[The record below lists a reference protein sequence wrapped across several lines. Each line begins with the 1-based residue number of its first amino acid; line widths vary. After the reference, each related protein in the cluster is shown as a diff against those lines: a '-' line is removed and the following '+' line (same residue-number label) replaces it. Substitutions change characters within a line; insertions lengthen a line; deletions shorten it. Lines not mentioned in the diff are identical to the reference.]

1 MIVDDEEKAGS
12 SALAQARAMSQ
23 ALAEAARRARFST
36 RSRRALSSGGFHAR
50 SGAQAMR
57 VFGWLTFLL
66 IVAAPTVAAAIY
78 YGFIA
83 SDQYV
88 TESEFTVMGG
98 FIPAPDSI
106 ASMTGIPAAA
116 IVQDT
121 QIVTNYIESRAAV
134 EKLDEALNLRGI
146 YSRDDIDFWA
156 RFNPKKPIE
165 KLVSYWKDMTEP
177 SIIMPGGIVRF
188 RVRAFTSEDAQR
200 LGEKVITISEELIND
215 LNQRMLAD
223 SVKNAEQ
230 ELDRTADRLGAARSA
245 LEKARNDEGVLDA
258 EKSAEALNKLLTEL
272 RVLLAKMQ
280 QEYEAQL
287 HAVSEEA
294 PQMLTLKA
302 RIEAAQGQIA
312 VLEAKLTSTHLV
324 SPEGQPLSNFMT
336 KFAELDLER
345 QIAEHLYAGAAT
357 SLEIAR
363 LAAEHKMMYLNTF
376 VRPVAPQEARYPRR
390 ILDSL
395 GVALGALGAWGILL
409 GGAALV
415 RNHMA

>member
-1 MIVDDEEKAGS
+1 
-12 SALAQARAMSQ
+12 
-23 ALAEAARRARFST
+23 
-36 RSRRALSSGGFHAR
+36 
-50 SGAQAMR
+50 MR

-66 IVAAPTVAAAIY
+66 IVAAPTVAAAVY
-78 YGFIA
+78 YGLIA

-98 FIPAPDSI
+98 FIPAADNI

-134 EKLDEALNLRGI
+134 EKLDAALDLKGI
-146 YSRDDIDFWA
+146 YSGEDIDFWA

-165 KLVSYWKDMTEP
+165 KLVSYWKDMTES

-200 LGEKVITISEELIND
+200 LGEKVIVISEELINE

-223 SVKNAEQ
+223 SVKSAEQ
-230 ELDRTADRLGAARSA
+230 ELGRTEDRLLAARIA

-272 RVLLAKMQ
+272 RLLLAKMQ

-287 HAVSEEA
+287 HAVSEKA
-294 PQMLTLKA
+294 PQMVTLKA

-312 VLEAKLTSTHLV
+312 LLEAKLTSTYSV
-324 SPEGQPLSNFMT
+324 SPEGQPLSNSMT

-357 SLEIAR
+357 SLEVAR

-390 ILDSL
+390 ILDSF
-395 GVALGALGAWGILL
+395 GVALGALAVWAVLL
-409 GGAALV
+409 GGVALA